1 MVLKIKPFKQQTFQ
15 TFQMSY
21 MPVKPTT
28 LGLIQLTDID
38 LREIV
43 PFIDWTFFF
52 LAWRMSGKYEGI
64 ETVHD
69 CLSCK
74 VSWLQNFTEADR
86 RKAEEAL
93 KLFKDA
99 QEMLRRFLDEKI
111 LKINA
116 SFGIFPG
123 FAKDDD
129 IYIQDNNNTIVVPTL
144 RQQHPSTDGFCY
156 SLADFVAEEND
167 YIGAFATTVAGVEAF
182 AATFDKEDDVYDSI
196 LVKTLSDRLA
206 EAAAEWLHWK
216 VRKEYWGY
224 APDENLSIKEMLKT
238 QYSGI
243 RPAVGYPSLP
253 DQSIIFGLEPLLK
266 FDEIGIQLTEN
277 GAMFPNA
284 SVCGLYFA
292 HPQSKYFMIGKIDEN
307 QFADYARRS
316 GKTTEVLHKWMAANL

>member
-1 MVLKIKPFKQQTFQ
+1 MKYIPAKPSTI
-15 TFQMSY
+15 
-21 MPVKPTT
+21 
-28 LGLIQLTDID
+28 GLIQLKDID

-52 LAWRMSGKYEGI
+52 MAWRMSGKYEGI

-74 VSWLQNFTEADR
+74 MSWLQNIPESDR
-86 RKAEEAL
+86 PKAEEAL

-99 QEMLRRFLDEKI
+99 QEMLRRFLDGKI
-111 LKINA
+111 ISINA
-116 SFGIFPG
+116 GFGIYNG
-123 FAKDDD
+123 FAKDDN
-129 IYIQDNNNTIVVPTL
+129 IYIQDDNQIVVIPTL

-156 SLADFVAEEND
+156 SLADFLAEEND
-167 YIGAFATTVAGVEAF
+167 YVGAFATTVSGVETF
-182 AATFDKEDDVYDSI
+182 VEKFDKEDDVYDSI

-216 VRKEYWGY
+216 VRKVYWGY
-224 APDENLSIKEMLKT
+224 ASDENLSVKAMLKT

-253 DQSIIFGLEPLLK
+253 DQSIIFELGSLLK
-266 FDEIGIQLTEN
+266 FNEIGIQLTEN

-307 QFADYARRS
+307 QFEDYARRS
-316 GKTTEVLHKWMAANL
+316 CKSPEVLHKWMAANL

>member
-1 MVLKIKPFKQQTFQ
+1 MTYIP
-15 TFQMSY
+15 
-21 MPVKPTT
+21 PKPTT

-52 LAWRMSGKYEGI
+52 MAWRLSGKFKGI

-69 CLSCK
+69 CPSCK
-74 VSWLQNFTEADR
+74 MGWLQQFPEADR
-86 RKAEEAL
+86 PKAEEAL

-99 QEMLRRFLDEKI
+99 QEMLRQMLDEKVVS
-111 LKINA
+111 INA
-116 SFGIFPG
+116 SFGVFNG
-123 FAKDDD
+123 YAEDDD
-129 IYIQDNNNTIVVPTL
+129 VFIIDNEQTIKVPML
-144 RQQHPSTDGFCY
+144 RQQHAATDGFCY
-156 SLADFVAEEND
+156 SLADFVAPEND
-167 YIGAFATTVAGVEAF
+167 YVGAFATTVIGVEAY
-182 AATFDKEDDVYDSI
+182 AETFEKDDDVFRSI
-196 LVKTLSDRLA
+196 LAKTLSDRIA

-224 APDENLSIKEMLKT
+224 ASDEKLTIKEMLKT

-253 DQSIIFGLEPLLK
+253 DQSIIFNLDPLLK
-266 FDEIGIQLTEN
+266 FNEIGIQLTEN

-292 HPQSKYFMIGKIDEN
+292 HPKSKYFMIGKIDEN
-307 QFADYARRS
+307 QFLDYAKRS
-316 GKTTEVLHKWMAANL
+316 GKLPEVLKKWMAANL

>member
-1 MVLKIKPFKQQTFQ
+1 MKFIPLKPN
-15 TFQMSY
+15 
-21 MPVKPTT
+21 T

-52 LAWRMSGKYEGI
+52 LAWRISGKYEGI

-74 VSWLQNFTEADR
+74 VGWLQNFPEADR
-86 RKAEEAL
+86 PKAKEAL

-99 QEMLRRFLDEKI
+99 QEMLRRFLDEKV

-116 SFGIFPG
+116 SFGIYPG
-123 FAKDDD
+123 FAKDDN
-129 IYIQDNNNTIVVPTL
+129 IYIQDKDNTIVIPTL

-156 SLADFVAEEND
+156 SLADFLAQEKDFV
-167 YIGAFATTVAGVEAF
+167 GVFATTVTGVEAF
-182 AATFDKEDDVYDSI
+182 AETFEREDNMYDSI

-206 EAAAEWLHWK
+206 EAVAEWLHWK

-224 APDENLSIKEMLKT
+224 APDENLSVKEMLKT

-253 DQSIIFGLEPLLK
+253 DQSIIFRLEPLVK
-266 FDEIGIQLTEN
+266 FNEIGIQLTEN

-307 QFADYARRS
+307 QFDDYARRS
-316 GKTTEVLHKWMAANL
+316 GNTTEVLHKWMAANL